1 MENVISIKEGYSF
14 FIDEHVGEKLKRD
27 FVIFLNGKPMSG
39 TDVSNELGVSRMAV
53 SQTLKRGFKKIYLL
67 LKKYN
72 RHLDSFEIAVTMSQI
87 FRVSLDN
94 DQEMVKFF
102 NLFPMD
108 IKKEIKI
115 NAKDK
120 FRNCPKCS
128 FETMCELL

>member
-1 MENVISIKEGYSF
+1 MENIISIKEGYSF
-14 FIDEHVGEKLKRD
+14 FIDEHIGKKLKKD
-27 FVIFLNGKPMSG
+27 FIVFLNGKPMSG

-72 RHLDSFEIAVTMSQI
+72 KHLDSFEIAVVMSQI
-87 FRVSLDN
+87 LRVSIDN
-94 DQEMVKFF
+94 DAEMSKFF
-102 NLFPMD
+102 NLFPME

-115 NAKDK
+115 NAKNK
-120 FRNCPKCS
+120 FRSCAKCS